1 MATETLIA
9 PLSKQELIFKAL
21 CEESLL
27 AFTAYMFKHM
37 EGRKLTIKPF
47 HKRIVSK
54 LEACARG
61 EITRLIISIPPRHGK
76 TFFMKCFAAWCL
88 ANNSRA
94 SFMNL
99 SYAED
104 LVLKSSKET
113 KDIVMHEAFQR
124 FWPMKMKLNT
134 NGAIE
139 WRNTDGGGM
148 YSAPTGGKVTGFG
161 AGISPTSDGAK
172 RTHTGALFLDDPLK
186 PLDARSE
193 VVRTEINE
201 RYNNTIRSRLNSPET
216 PVIVIMQRIHEDDM
230 AGYLING
237 GSGDD
242 WDYLCI
248 PVYDENEEP
257 IWPELLPKSA
267 LQALERADKYTF
279 ASQYMQ
285 CPIPAEGGLF
295 KVEKFKVI
303 GARPTDVT
311 EWVRAWDKAG
321 SEAAGCYT
329 VGVLMGKRADGRYV
343 VADVVRG
350 QWSALDRENVIKNT
364 AISDGFMTS
373 VWIERE
379 PGSGGKESA
388 EATIRNLAGFNIQ
401 SENPTG
407 DKETR
412 ARPFACQ
419 VEAGNV
425 DLVAGEWNKEY
436 TDELKFFPFGKYK
449 DQCDSSALAFN
460 KLAVGGFDIFALV

>member
-1 MATETLIA
+1 MAAETVVA
-9 PLSKQELIFKAL
+9 PLTKTDLIHKAL

-47 HKRIVSK
+47 HKKIVAK
-54 LEACARG
+54 LEKCARG

-76 TFFMKCFAAWCL
+76 TFFMKCYAAWCL

-99 SYAED
+99 SYSGE
-104 LVLKSSKET
+104 LVFKSSKET
-113 KDIVMHEAFQR
+113 KSIITHAAFQR
-124 FWPMKMKLNT
+124 FWPMKLRT
-134 NGAIE
+134 DTSGAIE
-139 WRNTDGGGM
+139 WRNMDGGGM
-148 YSAPTGGKVTGFG
+148 YSAPTGGSVTGHG
-161 AGISPTSDGAK
+161 AGISPDSSGHSPTHQGAI
-172 RTHTGALFLDDPLK
+172 FLDDPLK

-193 VVRTEINE
+193 VMRTGINE
-201 RYNNTIRSRLNSPET
+201 RYNNTIKSRVNSPST
-216 PVIVIMQRIHEDDM
+216 PIIIIMQRIHEDDV
-230 AGYLING
+230 AGFLING
-237 GSGDD
+237 GSGEK
-242 WDYLCI
+242 WEYLCI

-257 IWPELLPKSA
+257 IWPEKLPKEQLKAMEAS
-267 LQALERADKYTF
+267 DKYSF

-285 CPIPAEGGLF
+285 NPIPAEGGLF
-295 KVEKFKVI
+295 KVEKFHILGTK
-303 GARPTDVT
+303 PNDVT

-321 SEAAGCYT
+321 SESSGCYT
-329 VGVLMGKRADGRYV
+329 VGVLMGKRPDGRFV

-350 QWSALDRENVIKNT
+350 QWSALDRENMIKNT

-373 VWIERE
+373 IWIERE

-388 EATIRNLAGFNIQ
+388 EATIRNLSGFNIQ
-401 SENPTG
+401 SDNPTG

-425 DLVAGEWNKEY
+425 DLVQGEWNKEY
-436 TDELKFFPFGKYK
+436 MDELKFFPFGKFM
-449 DQCDSSALAFN
+449 DQVDASSLAFN
-460 KLAVGGFDIFALV
+460 KLAVGGFDLFALT